1 MPESDAAR
9 SELSMHALEDMLA
22 CVSALEAVDDPWLQA
37 RGIRLR
43 VLRLDRIHPQISG
56 NKWFKLK
63 DNLRAAQ
70 AAGEDTLLSFGGA
83 WSNHLLALAEA
94 GRLSGLRT
102 IGVVRG
108 EASASP
114 SPVLQRCADAGMVLH
129 HVSRSDYRRK
139 HESAFISQLHDRFG
153 RFHLIP
159 EGGSNLDGVRGC
171 ASIVPLLG
179 LDDRPV
185 TVALACGTAATLA
198 GMLLALPRSAT
209 ALGISVL
216 RGEDTLSPQVGR
228 WLQALGQSDPCAWQI
243 ETRFHCGGYARS
255 TPQLL
260 DFISGFGRRTGIPL
274 EPVYTGKLMLA
285 LYRLIEEGRW
295 PCGSELIAVHTGGL
309 SASEPLSSV
318 SPQ

>member
-1 MPESDAAR
+1 MRAQASD
-9 SELSMHALEDMLA
+9 ENLGLEWLDPYA
-22 CVSALEAVDDPWLQA
+22 NTCSALDEIADPRLQKA
-37 RGIRLR
+37 DIRLR
-43 VLRLDRIHPQISG
+43 MLRLDRIHPLISG

-70 AAGEDTLLSFGGA
+70 SSGENTLLSFGGA

-108 EASASP
+108 EATASP
-114 SPVLQRCADAGMVLH
+114 SPVLQRCAAAGMMLH

-139 HESAFISQLHDRFG
+139 HDAAFVSQLHDRFG

-171 ASIVPLLG
+171 ADIVPLLG
-179 LDDRPV
+179 LEDRPV

-198 GMLLALPRSAT
+198 GLLLALPGSVS

-216 RGEDTLSPQVGR
+216 RGDDTLSSQVQR
-228 WLQALGQSDPCAWQI
+228 WLQALGQRHPCAWEI
-243 ETRFHCGGYARS
+243 DARFHCGGYARS
-255 TPQLL
+255 TPELR
-260 DFISGFGRRTGIPL
+260 DFIADFGQRTGIPL

-295 PCGSELIAVHTGGL
+295 PRGGEIIAVHTGGL
-309 SASEPLSSV
+309 AAYQAPDSEIL
-318 SPQ
+318 Q

>member
-1 MPESDAAR
+1 MGCMLCVETSRGERALAQLESASISA
-9 SELSMHALEDMLA
+9 SVLED
-22 CVSALEAVDDPWLQA
+22 VQDPWLQEH
-37 RGIRLR
+37 GIHLR
-43 VLRLDRIHPQISG
+43 MLRLDRIHPQISG

-63 DNLRAAQ
+63 YNLRAAQ

-94 GRLSGLRT
+94 GRLGDLRT

-108 EASASP
+108 EESQAP

-129 HVSRSDYRRK
+129 HVPRGDYRRK
-139 HESAFISQLHDRFG
+139 HEAAFISQLRDRFG
-153 RFHLIP
+153 HFYLIP

-171 ASIVPLLG
+171 ADIVPLLG

-198 GMLLALPRSAT
+198 GMLLALPESAT

-216 RGEDTLSPQVGR
+216 RGEDTLSPQVAQC
-228 WLQALGQSDPCAWQI
+228 LQALGQTKPCPWQI
-243 ETRFHCGGYARS
+243 ETRFHCGGYARR
-255 TPQLL
+255 TAQLL
-260 DFISGFGRRTGIPL
+260 DFIEGFELRTGIPL

-295 PCGSELIAVHTGGL
+295 PPGSELIAIHTGGL
-309 SASEPLSSV
+309 FPRECQKLA
-318 SPQ
+318 